1 MAESVE
7 FLLDTH
13 VLLWA
18 LTDPAR
24 LGPTGRTLIED
35 PESNLLIS
43 AASAWEISTKRRL
56 GKLPQ
61 SDVLVVGFD
70 RHLARLGARSVDV
83 TTDHA
88 LLAGSLEWSHR
99 DPFDRMLAAQCM
111 VESIALITKD
121 SAFDDLAGV
130 VTVW

>member
-1 MAESVE
+1 MQ

-13 VLLWA
+13 ALLWA
-18 LTDPAR
+18 LTEPDK
-24 LGPTGRTLIED
+24 LGPTARALIED
-35 PESNLLIS
+35 PESGLLVS

-61 SDVLVVGFD
+61 SDALVAGFG
-70 RHLARLGARSVDV
+70 RHLTRLGVRTLEV
-83 TTDHA
+83 TTEHG

-111 VESIALITKD
+111 FEALPLITKD

-130 VTVW
+130 RTLWR